1 MKNKIII
8 NLSKDTP
15 AETVSVLNA
24 VLTAQKGKDKPLYL
38 SNEDIERL
46 NARYDEL
53 YKKVKDST
61 NLSTAQ
67 INRECEILLAKYNFE
82 VEELSAMRKVD
93 YEIRLAEIEARRSE
107 LKPWRRSWWCR
118 LLFLPLTNRAQYII
132 EERAELDAE
141 HIHGEA
147 EKQNDAERERLF
159 PEKEKKPSKREIR
172 RKAREKL
179 EEAIRSADA
188 TETSEGFEEPPTVP
202 PVQESI
208 AQDKKPLP
216 GQMTFDE
223 VQTQEQAGAP
233 AKAEPAQEQARPVP
247 FTTSR
252 RPRPPRACRKQ

>member
-1 MKNKIII
+1 MKIKKQKKPDVRYIP
-8 NLSKDTP
+8 LDELH
-15 AETVSVLNA
+15 ALNDIFLTELEGVKKRLGVIRDADVIKEFHA
-24 VLTAQKGKDKPLYL
+24 VLLEA
-38 SNEDIERL
+38 
-46 NARYDEL
+46 
-53 YKKVKDST
+53 YKAAIAIKT
-61 NLSTAQ
+61 L
-67 INRECEILLAKYNFE
+67 ECE
-82 VEELSAMRKVD
+82 VD
-93 YEIRLAEIEARRSE
+93 YEIKVAEIEARKAE
-107 LKPWRRSWWCR
+107 LKPIRRKR
-118 LLFLPLTNRAQYII
+118 LIFRPYTNRAQDII

-179 EEAIRSADA
+179 DEIIKEADK
-188 TETSEGFEEPPTVP
+188 ETSFEEPPTVP
-202 PVQESI
+202 PVQEST

-223 VQTQEQAGAP
+223 VQTQKQAAAP
-233 AKAEPAQEQARPVP
+233 VKVEPEQEQVRPVP

>member
-1 MKNKIII
+1 MLAKRIKRKSEQRVRYI
-8 NLSKDTP
+8 
-15 AETVSVLNA
+15 
-24 VLTAQKGKDKPLYL
+24 PL
-38 SNEDIERL
+38 EDIKTIDDAFL
-46 NARYDEL
+46 NEINNVRMKLSGCDDENL
-53 YKKVKDST
+53 INAFNEVLISGYKAAIEIKT
-61 NLSTAQ
+61 L
-67 INRECEILLAKYNFE
+67 ECE
-82 VEELSAMRKVD
+82 VD
-93 YEIRLAEIEARRSE
+93 YEIRLAKLEARAAE
-107 LKPWRRSWWCR
+107 LKPIRRKRWIFR
-118 LLFLPLTNRAQYII
+118 PYTNRAQDII

-141 HIHGEA
+141 RIHSEE

-179 EEAIRSADA
+179 DEIIKEADK
-188 TETSEGFEEPPTVP
+188 ETSFEEPPTVP

-233 AKAEPAQEQARPVP
+233 AKAEPAQEQTRPVP

-252 RPRPPRACRKQ
+252 RPRPPKACRKQ

>member
-1 MKNKIII
+1 MRNKKEKKPDVRYIPLEEVNKLNDVFLKELEGVRQRLSAIRDADITKELHAVIIE
-8 NLSKDTP
+8 
-15 AETVSVLNA
+15 A
-24 VLTAQKGKDKPLYL
+24 
-38 SNEDIERL
+38 
-46 NARYDEL
+46 
-53 YKKVKDST
+53 YKAAIAIKT
-61 NLSTAQ
+61 L
-67 INRECEILLAKYNFE
+67 ECE
-82 VEELSAMRKVD
+82 VD
-93 YEIRLAEIEARRSE
+93 YEIKVAEIEARKAE
-107 LKPWRRSWWCR
+107 LKPIRRKR
-118 LLFLPLTNRAQYII
+118 LIFCPYTNRAQDII

-179 EEAIRSADA
+179 DEIIKEADK
-188 TETSEGFEEPPTVP
+188 ETSFEEPPTVP

-216 GQMTFDE
+216 GQMTFDD

-247 FTTSR
+247 FTTGR

>member
-15 AETVSVLNA
+15 AETVSALNA
-24 VLTAQKGKDKPLYL
+24 VLNVQKAKGKPLYL
-38 SNEDIERL
+38 SNEDIEEL

-61 NLSTAQ
+61 TLSTAQ

-93 YEIRLAEIEARRSE
+93 YEIRLAEIEARRGE

-118 LLFLPLTNRAQYII
+118 LLFLPLTNRAQDII

-141 HIHGEA
+141 RIHGEA

-179 EEAIRSADA
+179 DEVIKEADK
-188 TETSEGFEEPPTVP
+188 ETSFEEPPIVP
-202 PVQESI
+202 PVQEST

-216 GQMTFDE
+216 GQMTFAD
-223 VQTQEQAGAP
+223 V
-233 AKAEPAQEQARPVP
+233 QEQARPSP
-247 FTTSR
+247 FATSSR
-252 RPRPPRACRKQ
+252 RPRPPRSCRKQ

>member
-15 AETVSVLNA
+15 AETVSALNA
-24 VLTAQKGKDKPLYL
+24 VLKAQKEKGNKPLYL
-38 SNEDIERL
+38 SNEDIEKL

-107 LKPWRRSWWCR
+107 LKPWRRSWWFR
-118 LLFLPLTNRAQYII
+118 LLFLPLTNRAQDII

-141 HIHGEA
+141 RIHGEA

-179 EEAIRSADA
+179 DEIIKEADK
-188 TETSEGFEEPPTVP
+188 ETSFEEPPTVP

-216 GQMTFDE
+216 GQMTFDD

-247 FTTSR
+247 FTTGR